1 MQHLHS
7 LATPLYFNWLGFK
20 GHGGGEAKT
29 GVALQDRKKWEAFIW
44 DLVTCQVVEKEATD

>member
-1 MQHLHS
+1 MQHFHS
-7 LATPLYFNWLGFK
+7 LATPLYFNWLEFK

-44 DLVTCQVVEKEATD
+44 DLVTCQRVGKEALD